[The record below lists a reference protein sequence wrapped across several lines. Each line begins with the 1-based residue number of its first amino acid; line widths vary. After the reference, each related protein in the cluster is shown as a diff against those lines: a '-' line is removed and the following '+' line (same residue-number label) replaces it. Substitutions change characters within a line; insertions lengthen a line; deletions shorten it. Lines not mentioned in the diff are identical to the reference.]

1 MLIIWNAE
9 ALATTMSDTINAA
22 IISNLWHKAILDSAP
37 RAIYEIKDRRIHP
50 SRLCLCAYVGGL
62 KTGGLVVYS

>member
-22 IISNLWHKAILDSAP
+22 MILTLWHKAILDSAP
-37 RAIYEIKDRRIHP
+37 RAIYEITDTKIYP
-50 SRLCLCAYVGGL
+50 SHLCLCAYVGGL
-62 KTGGLVVYS
+62 ITGGLVVYS